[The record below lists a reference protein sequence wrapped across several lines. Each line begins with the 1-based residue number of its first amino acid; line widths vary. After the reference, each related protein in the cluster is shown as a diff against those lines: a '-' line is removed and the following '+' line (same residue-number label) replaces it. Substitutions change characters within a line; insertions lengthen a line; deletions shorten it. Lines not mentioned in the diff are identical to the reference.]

1 MPILVDTGPIFALAD
16 RSDQDHD
23 RVTRFFENN
32 SELLVV
38 PVTVLPEVAHL
49 LNARLGSEAV
59 RIFAH
64 SLAMGELRVEGIT
77 PTDLRRIDE
86 LLTQY
91 ADSRLDMVDS
101 SVIALAER
109 LDIVQVLTLDWR
121 DFSIV
126 RPRHCPALDILLGY
140 DSAL

>member
-1 MPILVDTGPIFALAD
+1 LVDTGPIVALAD
-16 RSDQDHD
+16 RSDSHHEG
-23 RVTRFFENN
+23 VTRFFVRNT
-32 SELLVV
+32 ELLIV
-38 PVTVLPEVAHL
+38 PVTVLTEVAYL
-49 LNARLGSEAV
+49 LNARLGAGAV
-59 RIFAH
+59 RTFVH

-77 PTDLRRIDE
+77 HMDLARISE

-101 SVIALAER
+101 SVIAMAER

-126 RPRHCPALDILLGY
+126 RPRHCPALEILPGW
-140 DSAL
+140 